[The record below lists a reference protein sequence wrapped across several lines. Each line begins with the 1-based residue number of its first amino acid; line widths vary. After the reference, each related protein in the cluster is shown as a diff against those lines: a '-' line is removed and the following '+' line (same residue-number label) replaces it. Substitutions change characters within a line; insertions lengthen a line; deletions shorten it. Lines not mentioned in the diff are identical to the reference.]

1 MIYIIIPYR
10 DREKQ
15 LIKYL
20 THTIP
25 LVKECLDDFR
35 IIVIEQ
41 CNTKPFN
48 RGLLINVAVNH
59 LKIQP
64 DDEIIFQDVN
74 VLPQRSVIFECY
86 KDKVDNATVLGI
98 YSHAESLGGVI
109 KMRKSTFESI
119 NGFPTNYWGWGFESN
134 TLRERLNIAGIKVK
148 VKYSPN
154 TSLGNK
160 NFLIL
165 DDVVSISR
173 EKRIEGER
181 NETLHKFFC
190 QNNREKKIYTME
202 RSGLSTTHFK
212 VLRHMCMNK
221 ESFLEFITVDI

>member
-20 THTIP
+20 DHTLP
-25 LVKECLDDFR
+25 LVKECLDNFR

-41 CNTKPFN
+41 GNTKPFN
-48 RGLLINVAVNH
+48 RGLLINVAVNY

-74 VLPQRSVIFECY
+74 ILPRRSALIECY
-86 KDKVDNATVLGI
+86 KNKIDDTTVLGI
-98 YSHAESLGGVI
+98 YSRVENLGGII
-109 KMRKSTFESI
+109 KMKKSTFESV

-134 TLRERLNIAGIKVK
+134 TLKERLNVAGIKTQVN
-148 VKYSPN
+148 YSPN
-154 TSLGNK
+154 TSLGNN
-160 NFLIL
+160 NFIVL
-165 DDVVSISR
+165 DDTISISR
-173 EKRIEGER
+173 DKRIEGER

-190 QNNREKKIYTME
+190 QNNHQKKIYTIE

-221 ESFLEFITVDI
+221 EPFLEFITVDI